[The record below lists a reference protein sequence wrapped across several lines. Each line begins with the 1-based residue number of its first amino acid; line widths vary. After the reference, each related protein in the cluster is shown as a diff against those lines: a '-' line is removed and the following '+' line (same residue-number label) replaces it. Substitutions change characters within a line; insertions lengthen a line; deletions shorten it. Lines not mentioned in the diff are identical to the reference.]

1 MNLLTVSGQ
10 LAAAVA
16 DSATFAVSYP
26 SNASPDFGAV
36 DEGAFFGA
44 MEHKFVLGQGVLDF
58 PTQFDLTFTGTT
70 ITVTNKSGSTWAAGT
85 DWRLEL
91 RQQGKRIYMSERANG
106 TGRTINRAARSDT
119 VLMNLGAPDVAD
131 PDGISASQSI
141 TANTAALLNGA
152 VGATLDVPRNV
163 VGAWTGAAVA
173 TVVGYDEY
181 GEVMKESSAS
191 GTTFTGKKAFKK
203 ITSIKTDANVTLATF
218 GTGDVL
224 GLPVFLPSAGHVLK
238 ELQDGVAATAGTFVA
253 GIRVAG
259 GSTATSGDVR
269 GTYDPNAAADGDKVF
284 QILASLPD
292 PQFTG
297 IDQYSA

>member
-1 MNLLTVSGQ
+1 MNLLTATGR
-10 LAAAVA
+10 LAAAVPDA
-16 DSATFAVSYP
+16 GTFAVSYP

-44 MEHKFVLGQGVLDF
+44 MGHKFVLGQGELEF
-58 PTQFDLTFTGTT
+58 PTQFDLTFTTST

-85 DWRLEL
+85 DWTLQL
-91 RQQGKRIYMSERANG
+91 NQQGKRIFRTESATG
-106 TGRTINRAARSDT
+106 TGRTINRAARSDS
-119 VLMNLGAPDVAD
+119 VLMNLGAPDTAD
-131 PDGISASQSI
+131 ADGISASQSVL
-141 TANTAALLNGA
+141 AAAAALLNGA

-163 VGAWTGAAVA
+163 VGAWTGAAVV

-181 GEVMKESSAS
+181 GEVVKESSAS

-203 ITSIKTDANVTLATF
+203 ITSIKPDANITLATF

-224 GLPVFLPSAGHVLK
+224 GLPVFLPSAGHVVK

-269 GTYDPNAAADGDKVF
+269 GTYDPNAACDGDKVF
-284 QILASLPD
+284 QIIASLPD

-297 IDQYSA
+297 IDQYAA